1 MEGSGHECALPC
13 ALDSSNREEQR
24 KTPTNDLGNKVLSK
38 QPISNAIANFQ
49 RSRRMIVR
57 RTPSPPLAFEIAYKF
72 SEKRRCYH
80 KRSPLKAGAP
90 VWKVGPKMGPGI
102 WIGQEGGSSLTETH
116 SAELAALATGPFYLF
131 KDWPVAEVPRVGSAV
146 YTIWDVDG
154 PLVYVGMSGRSAK
167 ATGNGPWGRLNSHAS
182 GRSSGDQFC
191 IYVCDR
197 LILGGLHNRL
207 HDVAAAALSLIRPRA
222 NT

>member
-1 MEGSGHECALPC
+1 
-13 ALDSSNREEQR
+13 
-24 KTPTNDLGNKVLSK
+24 
-38 QPISNAIANFQ
+38 
-49 RSRRMIVR
+49 
-57 RTPSPPLAFEIAYKF
+57 
-72 SEKRRCYH
+72 
-80 KRSPLKAGAP
+80 
-90 VWKVGPKMGPGI
+90 MGPGI

-116 SAELAALATGPFYLF
+116 SAELAALETGPFYLF

-182 GRSSGDQFC
+182 GRRSGDQFC

-207 HDVAAAALSLIRPRA
+207 HDVAAAALSLDQATREYIERGSSSVSWPSQMPRPPLSSRSIFKA
-222 NT
+222 VKAAFPSRC